1 MDLRN
6 RTPAGAGAV
15 AAALLVESCRKAPAD
30 HPSLGIVRDLAL
42 DLERRL
48 AALGRPPSEEADNAD
63 SLVEAALACGDLATL
78 AACNR
83 SALPKADEPL
93 AVAAVH
99 LAAGTARA
107 LLVLVEAQVDT
118 QVDTQVETQSEARS
132 GALDETYAE
141 NALRDARGA
150 RWRADLAVRQ
160 VEDLRRG
167 EAPG

>member
-1 MDLRN
+1 MVSRN
-6 RTPAGAGAV
+6 RTPAGAGAL
-15 AAALLVESCRKAPAD
+15 AAALLVAACRTAPAD

-48 AALGRPPSEEADNAD
+48 DALDRPPAADPDPTDA
-63 SLVEAALACGDLATL
+63 LVEAALACGDLATL

-83 SALPKADEPL
+83 PALPEGGEPL

-99 LAAGTARA
+99 LAAGATRA
-107 LLVLVEAQVDT
+107 LLVLVEAQVNA
-118 QVDTQVETQSEARS
+118 QVGARAETL
-132 GALDETYAE
+132 GGTYAAY
-141 NALRDARGA
+141 ALRDTRGA

-160 VEDLRRG
+160 VEDLRES